1 MTTETLLL
9 IIINADGTRTSR
21 EYARQGK
28 DLGWV
33 RKGLHAIG
41 AELAHDRA
49 KWVASVLIIGTEVH
63 QYNAN
68 EAREILGLE

>member
-41 AELAHDRA
+41 AELAHDRE
-49 KWVASVLIIGTEVH
+49 KWVASVLIIGTEVQ
-63 QYNAN
+63 QYNGD
-68 EAREILGLE
+68 ETREVTGQE